1 MTTPFPNTPNA
12 SNAPDAPG
20 VGLSG
25 GGSPNAG
32 ATPYRVGLV
41 GLGTIAEYYL
51 AALERVPGWELVA
64 ACDLRPQVLRPLRDR
79 AAAFRDHRDM
89 LAESTLDCVIVTAP
103 NDAHASVC
111 RDALDAGLAVCV
123 EKPLALGLEQGRDLM
138 ARVSGAATLF
148 TAFHRR
154 YNDNVHRLLRAARE
168 RGGIESLAVRY
179 LERIEEHI
187 GGDTW
192 YLDSARCGGGCV
204 ADNGP
209 NAFDLVRL
217 FLGEVRVERTSIT
230 RDEHGVDRR
239 ASVRLRSE
247 EGIPA
252 LVELD
257 WSHPGETKDVE
268 VRFGDGSTGHAD
280 MLAGFDGFKSS
291 LWHEYRAMLRAFG
304 EAIEDSDRRDGGLPA
319 LELVT
324 QAYGHE
330 QARSSERVG
339 IRVPE
344 TERES

>member
-1 MTTPFPNTPNA
+1 MTTPLPDT
-12 SNAPDAPG
+12 PDASF
-20 VGLSG
+20 SG

-32 ATPYRVGLV
+32 ATPFRVGLV

-51 AALERVPGWELVA
+51 AALDRVPGWELA
-64 ACDLRPQVLRPLRDR
+64 AVCDLRPQALRPHRDR
-79 AAAFRDHRDM
+79 VAAFRDHRDM
-89 LAESTLDCVIVTAP
+89 LAESTLDRVIVTAP

-123 EKPLALGLEQGRDLM
+123 EKPLALGLEQGRDLV
-138 ARVSGAATLF
+138 ARVSGTATLF

-154 YNDNVHRLLRAARE
+154 YNDNVHRLLRIARE
-168 RGGIESLAVRY
+168 RGGIESLTVRY

-217 FLGEVRVERTSIT
+217 FLGEVRAERASIT

-239 ASVRLRSE
+239 ASVRLCS
-247 EGIPA
+247 GAGVPA

-268 VRFGDGSTGHAD
+268 VRFGDGSTGRAD

-291 LWHEYRAMLRAFG
+291 LRHEYRAVLRAFG
-304 EAIEDSDRRDGGLPA
+304 EAIEDGDRRDGGLAA

-324 QAYGHE
+324 EVYANE
-330 QARSSERVG
+330 QSYSSERVG
-339 IRVPE
+339 TRVPE
-344 TERES
+344 TGRTS